1 MEGLIGI
8 SDHSNWHD
16 FDFRIKKKS
25 FEIGS
30 RNVGC
35 CRHWAPCAC
44 RRVGLSGKQVL
55 ILLFIKGTISRL
67 YICQIQISHR
77 CSGPRRLCSILEV
90 SLVHIESSAYRHP
103 SVSCSMCSLTGL
115 RFGTSGLEFAES
127 LKKLIGEIFP

>member
-55 ILLFIKGTISRL
+55 ILLFIRGTIPRL

-77 CSGPRRLCSILEV
+77 CSGPRRLCSILEG

-103 SVSCSMCSLTGL
+103 SCVLQYVLIDRSEVWHQWIGVC
-115 RFGTSGLEFAES
+115 RKLEKAYW
-127 LKKLIGEIFP
+127 